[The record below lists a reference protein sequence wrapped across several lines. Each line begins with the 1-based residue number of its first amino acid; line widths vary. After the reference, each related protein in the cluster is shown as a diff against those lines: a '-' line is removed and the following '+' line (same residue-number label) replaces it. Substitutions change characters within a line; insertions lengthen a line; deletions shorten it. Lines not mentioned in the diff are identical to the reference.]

1 MKLLVRAFKDDDGGR
16 KVVLVKLH
24 TGIDELR
31 DVVIDAIMAGAT
43 TVVLEPEGEGKDARS
58 K

>member
-1 MKLLVRAFKDDDGGR
+1 VRAYKDDDGGR

-31 DVVIDAIMAGAT
+31 DVVIDAILRGAT
-43 TVVLEPEGEGKDARS
+43 SIVVEPEKETQNRTY
-58 K
+58 